1 MAAKKFTFKRE
12 KVMCDGAPLEPQ
24 PVKDTRTALQAV
36 LSMTLAHTAEVFE
49 AFTTAVSEHYGIDRD
64 EMMGVIQEHPAWTGI
79 QLHPV
84 LKDLGYLPAAEPL
97 VSVEPAAPAAE
108 PPAPKP
114 KKKKFIIKPSPP
126 GSVN

>member
-1 MAAKKFTFKRE
+1 
-12 KVMCDGAPLEPQ
+12 LEPQ
-24 PVKDTRTALQAV
+24 PVKDPRTALQAV

-49 AFTTAVSEHYGIDRD
+49 AFTTAISEHYGIDRD

-84 LKDLGYLPAAEPL
+84 LKDLGYLPA
-97 VSVEPAAPAAE
+97 E